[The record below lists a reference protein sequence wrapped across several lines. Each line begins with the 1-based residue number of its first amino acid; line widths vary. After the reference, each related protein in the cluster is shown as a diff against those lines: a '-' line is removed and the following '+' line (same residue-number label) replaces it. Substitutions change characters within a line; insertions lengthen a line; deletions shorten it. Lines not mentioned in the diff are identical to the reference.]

1 MSQRDDLITTYAED
15 LKAKCGVK
23 PDMDLLKKVVI
34 GLGPSVY
41 NKDSATVA
49 ASDPSEIKTVKERFL
64 IKKLGLKD
72 GPDLDAAIDKV
83 VEQYGRSNRTK
94 YRAVI
99 YYLLT
104 KHFGKEAVYA

>member
-1 MSQRDDLITTYAED
+1 MSQRDDLIATYAED
-15 LKAKCGVK
+15 LKTKCGVE

-34 GLGPSVY
+34 GLGPSIY

-49 ASDPSEIKTVKERFL
+49 SSDPSEIETVKTRFL
-64 IKKLGLKD
+64 IKKLGLSD
-72 GPDLDAAIDKV
+72 GPDLDAGIAKV
-83 VEQYGRSNRTK
+83 VEQYGQSNRTK

-104 KHFGKEAVYA
+104 KHFGKESVYA